1 MRHRRRR
8 TAIWSAAGG
17 AALVGALLAT
27 LSPLASAQS
36 STAQSSS
43 AQSSAPAAADRIPA
57 VAAGS
62 VTVPRQA
69 ALAKVSTDAL
79 QRFWTPARLAAATPV
94 DAAGGAPAGKG
105 AVSTRSPAA
114 TRAVAPAAV
123 GRSYDNA
130 RPSVGILVYADKK
143 LNTHYCTAS
152 VVDSPG
158 KSMILTAA
166 HCRPGSWAAFVPDY
180 QAGAKTQPYGIW
192 DIRTVYTDSRYSATG
207 SGTDYDYAFA
217 KVAPD
222 SRGRLLQNVTGGNV
236 LTLTPSY
243 VNWAGVTGYPS
254 VSAATPADK
263 AITCWN
269 WTSKLSG
276 FTQMQFLC
284 TGYYSGT
291 SGSPWL
297 IHLNSRTNSGD
308 VVGVVGGYQYG
319 GPNSWISYSPVFTK
333 NTFTLYDYAN
343 SH

>member
-8 TAIWSAAGG
+8 TAVWSAVGG

-36 STAQSSS
+36 SGPS
-43 AQSSAPAAADRIPA
+43 ADPARSERIPA
-57 VAAGS
+57 VATGS
-62 VTVPRQA
+62 IPAPRQA
-69 ALAKVSTDAL
+69 RLGTVSAAAL

-94 DAAGGAPAGKG
+94 DAATGAPADKASG
-105 AVSTRSPAA
+105 SSRT
-114 TRAVAPAAV
+114 AAV
-123 GRSYDNA
+123 RAAAALPAGVGHSYDNA
-130 RPSVGILVYADKK
+130 RPSVGILVYADKN

-152 VVDSPG
+152 VVTSPG

-180 QAGAKTQPYGIW
+180 QAGARTQPYGIW
-192 DIRTVYTDSRYSATG
+192 NIRTVYTDSRYAATG

-222 SRGRLLQNVTGGNV
+222 SRGRLLQNVTGSNV

-243 VNWAGVTGYPS
+243 VNWAGVTGYPA
-254 VSAATPADK
+254 VSSAPADK

-269 WTSKLSG
+269 WTSRLTG
-276 FTQMQFLC
+276 LTQMQFLC

-297 IHLNSRTNSGD
+297 IHLNSGTNSGD
-308 VVGVVGGYQYG
+308 VIGVVGGYEYG
-319 GPNSWISYSPVFTK
+319 GPNSWISYSPIFTR
-333 NTFTLYDYAN
+333 NTFTLYSYAN